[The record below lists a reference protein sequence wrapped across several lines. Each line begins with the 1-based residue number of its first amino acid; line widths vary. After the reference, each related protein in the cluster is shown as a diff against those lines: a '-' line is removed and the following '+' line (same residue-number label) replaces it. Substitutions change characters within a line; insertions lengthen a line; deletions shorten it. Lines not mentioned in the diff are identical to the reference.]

1 MYKVC
6 CVVLSLLVSNLIF
19 SQVRTSGE
27 EATMTEKPAIQMN
40 TDENLVYNIVQQM
53 PEFVGGQAALE
64 KYLLNNLRYPAEA
77 LKNNIEGLVI
87 VRFNIMKDGSVKDA
101 QILRGI
107 DTSCDEEALRLI
119 RNMPKW
125 NAGKHNGK
133 NVHCSYTLPI
143 KFKLN

>member
-1 MYKVC
+1 MKKVC
-6 CVVLSLLVSNLIF
+6 SVVLLILISNLIF
-19 SQVRTSGE
+19 SQVRTAGE
-27 EATMTEKPAIQMN
+27 EGKMAEKPAIQMN

-53 PEFVGGQAALE
+53 PEFVGGQSALE

-77 LKNNIEGLVI
+77 LKNNIEGIVV
-87 VRFNIMKDGSVKDA
+87 VRFNIMKDGSIKDA

-107 DTSCDEEALRLI
+107 NASCDEEALRLI
-119 RNMPKW
+119 QNMPKW

>member
-1 MYKVC
+1 MKKVC
-6 CVVLSLLVSNLIF
+6 SVVLSLLLSNLIF
-19 SQVRTSGE
+19 GQVRTSGE
-27 EATMTEKPAIQMN
+27 EALMAEKPAIQMN

-53 PEFVGGQAALE
+53 PEFVGGQPALE
-64 KYLLNNLRYPAEA
+64 KYLLNNLRYPSEA
-77 LKNNIEGLVI
+77 LKNNIEGIVV
-87 VRFNIMKDGSVKDA
+87 VRFNIMKDGSIKDS

-107 DTSCDEEALRLI
+107 EASCNEEALRLI
-119 RNMPKW
+119 QNMPKW